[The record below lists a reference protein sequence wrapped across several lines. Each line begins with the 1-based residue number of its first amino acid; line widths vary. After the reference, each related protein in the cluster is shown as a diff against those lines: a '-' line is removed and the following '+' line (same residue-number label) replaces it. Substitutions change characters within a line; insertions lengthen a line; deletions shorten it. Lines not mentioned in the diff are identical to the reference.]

1 MSNFTLG
8 APGEQ
13 ATLSRLA
20 ALFASAAEPRLSL
33 AIQEDTSC
41 RRAWI
46 QIGAVTLRPAP
57 NDEGED
63 TSSPLETALR
73 FGFFEW
79 AYPRHDDLLA
89 SAHAAIDASD
99 TSPKSA
105 AKGKDDPVRRA
116 LEHLPCVAARV
127 GLISPTLDAKLM
139 SGLPF
144 RRPTTLVMDTSAILQ
159 GGLDFAVRFLCP
171 AARVRVPAVVHME
184 FLSQTDNY
192 FRIRRGAGGGRAR
205 ALLERVCGVGGQRA
219 LIRVELSNDVE
230 IERATVG
237 ADPLRGIV
245 RLDEEEKN
253 LHLEHVQRSFADR
266 LIFETARE
274 HQARCSPG
282 HRVMLMTA
290 DEGLC
295 RMTIGEGMGAFLV
308 RAPKP
313 EALSGAVLTGTNF
326 RPFGSGLHAVPLPTL
341 LWELAGTFGAVR
353 LASADQAF
361 EVRAI
366 GNDLSWQPFHTL
378 EDLLWI
384 SSGPLE
390 AEVALPLTAV
400 RADASSDLSVA
411 GARAPKPKGK
421 APLAPKS
428 QAKPPEA
435 EAPAEARERTG
446 AYKFSVKRMVRLLGA
461 LAQGKTLSIQQAL
474 SALEIESERGLTE
487 YRGFLVSGGFV
498 EALTQEFRATDG
510 LGELWTALRNLDV
523 PAVRDLL
530 QRVPSLRSF
539 FDNLKAHRH
548 ITLKTDSPVNDRALA
563 TYIALAEVCAVGL
576 SIPDEGIYATDAKPS
591 VTEFAAAA
599 WEAYEALSRGEEFVS
614 TGAWLEALARDHA
627 LHPVLVRTL
636 LEEAFRKKLLER
648 FVEGSTPDTRYEK
661 HSFWMLAGRR
671 GAPEVEQIKLYHGDF
686 LMPDRA
692 SVSLRLVKKEVV

>member
-1 MSNFTLG
+1 MSNYTLG
-8 APGEQ
+8 SPKEGS
-13 ATLSRLA
+13 TLSSLAGLFATAPDHRLA
-20 ALFASAAEPRLSL
+20 L

-41 RRAWI
+41 QHAWI
-46 QIGAVTLRPAP
+46 PIGSVTLRPGP
-57 NDEGED
+57 NEEGDEP
-63 TSSPLETALR
+63 SSALETALR

-79 AYPRHDDLLA
+79 EYPQHDELLA
-89 SAHAAIDASD
+89 TAHAVIDGA
-99 TSPKSA
+99 SA
-105 AKGKDDPVRRA
+105 APRQPAAGKDDPVRRA
-116 LEHLPCVAARV
+116 LEHLACVAARV
-127 GLISPTLDAKLM
+127 GLVSPNLDAKLM

-171 AARVRVPAVVHME
+171 AARIRVPAVVHME

-192 FRIRRGAGGGRAR
+192 FKIRRGAGGGRAR
-205 ALLERVCGVGGQRA
+205 ALLARVCGVGGQRA

-245 RLDEEEKN
+245 RIDEEEKN

-326 RPFGSGLHAVPLPTL
+326 RPFGPELHAVPLPSL

-366 GNDLSWQPFHTL
+366 GNDLPWQPYHTL
-378 EDLLWI
+378 EDLLWV
-384 SSGPLE
+384 SLG
-390 AEVALPLTAV
+390 
-400 RADASSDLSVA
+400 
-411 GARAPKPKGK
+411 
-421 APLAPKS
+421 PLAP
-428 QAKPPEA
+428 PV
-435 EAPAEARERTG
+435 APASTAAHVAPPSEPARAASGGPKAKAASASKSRGRRLDADVGLEVRDRTG
-446 AYKFSVKRMVRLLGA
+446 AYKFSVKRMIRLISA
-461 LAQGKTLSIQQAL
+461 LAAAKTLSTVQAL
-474 SALEIESERGLTE
+474 STLEIEKESGLTD
-487 YRGFLVSGGFV
+487 YRGFLVKGGFV
-498 EALTQEFRATDG
+498 EASTHELRATGSLVD
-510 LGELWTALRNLDV
+510 LWAAWSKLDV
-523 PAVRDLL
+523 PSIRELL
-530 QRVPSLRSF
+530 ERVPSLKSF
-539 FDNLKAHRH
+539 FDHLKAHRH
-548 ITLKTDSPVNDRALA
+548 STAKAGLPVTDRALA
-563 TYIALAEVCAVGL
+563 TYIALAEVCQVGL
-576 SIPDEGIYATDAKPS
+576 SIPDDGVYATDAVPT
-591 VTEFAAAA
+591 VAEFAAAA
-599 WEAYEALSRGEEFVS
+599 WSAYSALARGEDFVS

-627 LHPVLVRTL
+627 VHPVAARAL
-636 LEEAFRKKLLER
+636 LEDAFRKKLLDR

-661 HSFWMLAGRR
+661 HSFWMLTGRP
-671 GAPEVEQIKLYHGDF
+671 GAPDVEQIKLYHGDF
-686 LMPDRA
+686 LMPERA
-692 SVSLRLVKKEVV
+692 SVSLRLVKKGAV

>member
-1 MSNFTLG
+1 MSNYTLG
-8 APGEQ
+8 APGEP
-13 ATLSRLA
+13 ATLSKLA
-20 ALFASAAEPRLSL
+20 ALFGAAPNRQLSL

-41 RRAWI
+41 KRAWI
-46 QIGAVTLRPAP
+46 QIGSVTLRPGP

-79 AYPRHDDLLA
+79 AYPRRDELLE
-89 SAHAAIDASD
+89 SAHAAITAGDA
-99 TSPKSA
+99 TSK
-105 AKGKDDPVRRA
+105 KDSRGNDGPLRRA
-116 LEHLPCVAARV
+116 LEHIPYVATRV
-127 GLISPTLDAKLM
+127 GLMQPNLDAKLM
-139 SGLPF
+139 SALPL

-171 AARVRVPAVVHME
+171 SARVRVPAVVHME
-184 FLSQTDNY
+184 LLSQTDNY
-192 FRIRRGAGGGRAR
+192 FSIRRGSGAGRAR

-245 RLDEEEKN
+245 RRDEEEKN
-253 LHLEHVQRSFADR
+253 LTLEHVQRSFADR

-313 EALSGAVLTGTNF
+313 EALYGAVLTGTNF
-326 RPFGSGLHAVPLPTL
+326 CPFGPGLYAVPLPRL

-353 LASADQAF
+353 LASADQVF

-366 GNDLSWQPFHTL
+366 GNDLPWQPFHTL
-378 EDLLWI
+378 EDLLWV
-384 SSGPLE
+384 STGSLE
-390 AEVALPLTAV
+390 AEVATPPV
-400 RADASSDLSVA
+400 RVASAIEPPDAGSLA
-411 GARAPKPKGK
+411 QKGK
-421 APLAPKS
+421 PPAPS
-428 QAKPPEA
+428 KPRGKQPEL
-435 EAPAEARERTG
+435 EAPTEARERTG
-446 AYKFSVKRMVRLLGA
+446 AYKFSFKRMIRLIRA
-461 LAQGKTLSIQQAL
+461 LASEKALSIQQAL
-474 SALEIESERGLTE
+474 SALEIDSERGLTD
-487 YRGFLVSGGFV
+487 YRGFLISGGFV
-498 EALTQEFRATDG
+498 EAPTHELRATDG

-523 PAVRDLL
+523 PAVRELL

-539 FDNLKAHRH
+539 FDHLKAHRR
-548 ITLKTDSPVNDRALA
+548 ITSKSDPPVTDRAFT
-563 TYIALAEVCAVGL
+563 TYVTLAEVCAVGL
-576 SIPDEGIYATDAKPS
+576 SIADDGIYVTDANPS
-591 VTEFAAAA
+591 VTEFAIAA
-599 WEAYEALSRGEEFVS
+599 WKAYEALSRGEELVS

-661 HSFWMLAGRR
+661 HSFWALTGRR
-671 GAPEVEQIKLYHGDF
+671 GEPEVEQIKLFHGEF
-686 LMPDRA
+686 LMPERA
-692 SVSLRLVKKEVV
+692 SVSLHLVKKVVL